1 MYSSERFSAIESNP
15 TISHVQFLCSPQC
28 ILPACRC
35 GFFCRKEQREVIY
48 SEGVTGSA
56 GVRSDPLEKMF
67 CCNESVVSDSPTPIE
82 QSCQNLNHR
91 VSCDILISFFPNVF
105 YTCLFKGGLA
115 GLCWKPCSSAGRSGS
130 SVCRF
135 VWQWWWRDPTEVGFV
150 SWVGDF

>member
-1 MYSSERFSAIESNP
+1 MYSFFALPSVFYQ
-15 TISHVQFLCSPQC
+15 HVDV
-28 ILPACRC
+28 A
-35 GFFCRKEQREVIY
+35 FFVGKSREVIY

-115 GLCWKPCSSAGRSGS
+115 GLC
-130 SVCRF
+130 
-135 VWQWWWRDPTEVGFV
+135 
-150 SWVGDF
+150 